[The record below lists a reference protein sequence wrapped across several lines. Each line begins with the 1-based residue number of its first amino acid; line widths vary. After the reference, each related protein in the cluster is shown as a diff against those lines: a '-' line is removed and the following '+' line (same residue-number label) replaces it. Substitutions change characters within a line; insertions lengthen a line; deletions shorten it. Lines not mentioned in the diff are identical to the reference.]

1 MQAKSGHD
9 LFPIEQVGFMYRSCG
24 DYSDFSTKHKADL
37 GVMKDLADFSQYTE
51 RTWQTGLIF
60 QKMLAG
66 TAGVKAGNLEGRIFV
81 SSV

>member
-1 MQAKSGHD
+1 MTSFQLSRLALCTAPVVIIRLPHKA
-9 LFPIEQVGFMYRSCG
+9 
-24 DYSDFSTKHKADL
+24 DFSTKHKADL